1 MRVERMAV
9 SDEEREGEHKSNCMY
24 WRTSWGTLWSCF
36 WGNSF
41 YLSEGCCTRY
51 IILLNLVLWPP
62 LHRSGSLQS
71 VDREG
76 KQVLG
81 LPASG
86 LDDHN
91 AENTCSPRFSQVWPP
106 IVFDWTF
113 CLEQEKGIVYQ
124 ICQRISGE
132 VERDRINKP
141 ETKRK
146 CKQSTGRPW
155 LYVTPQGNLST
166 WRKVSK
172 TKRESQALAWTKT
185 VSQWFFQRTG
195 TGYSCPNSS
204 P

>member
-1 MRVERMAV
+1 MVSIWELWGELCEAV
-9 SDEEREGEHKSNCMY
+9 SRATHCI
-24 WRTSWGTLWSCF
+24 CP
-36 WGNSF
+36 
-41 YLSEGCCTRY
+41 EGCCTRY
-51 IILLNLVLWPP
+51 IFLFNLVLWPRLP
-62 LHRSGSLQS
+62 RSGSLQS

-91 AENTCSPRFSQVWPP
+91 AENTCSLRFSQVWPP

-141 ETKRK
+141 KTKRK

-155 LYVTPQGNLST
+155 LYVTTQGNLST
-166 WRKVSK
+166 WHQVS
-172 TKRESQALAWTKT
+172 TAKRESQALAWTKT
-185 VSQWFFQRTG
+185 VSQHFYFPRELVLDSLVLTRVLR
-195 TGYSCPNSS
+195 
-204 P
+204 